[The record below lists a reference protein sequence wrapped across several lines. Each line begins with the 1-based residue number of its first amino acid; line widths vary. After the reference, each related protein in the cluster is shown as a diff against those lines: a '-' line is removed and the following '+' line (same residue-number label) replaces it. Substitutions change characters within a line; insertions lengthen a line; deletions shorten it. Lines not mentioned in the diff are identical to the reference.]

1 MMGQRTPRRDASS
14 SAYPRGIVALALNH
28 AANDMYM
35 GFLPALLPLIV
46 QRLDLSLTRAGL
58 LVSIVS
64 VTSQFTQPVFGYL
77 SDRVGRRDLVIAGP
91 LVTALSMAWL
101 GRLGRFDL
109 IAIAV
114 ICGGLGTAAFHPQG
128 AALVGRIAG
137 RRAGAAMAVF
147 TAGGNLGY
155 GIGPV
160 LVIAVTDRFGV
171 ENSWLTLP
179 LGLAATGFLVAA
191 LPTPVEAPREA
202 AGGAVGVE
210 ARRWLAPLAVLY
222 CVVMLRAA
230 AATMFTT
237 FAPLL
242 IVRRGEALMLG
253 GWTLLGFLLAGA
265 VGGIVGGPLS
275 DRYGRRSVTV
285 IGMLLA
291 GPALLLFLHSG
302 GMLAAAMLVA
312 AGLCIFSALP
322 VNIVM
327 AQELLPGRASM
338 ASGIVMGLAWGIGGL
353 GTTALGV
360 VADRFS
366 AAMGPAAGLER
377 AMDLIAVLPLAAA
390 LLALALPETR
400 PTSDEAASR

>member
-1 MMGQRTPRRDASS
+1 MDQPTPRRDRTAN
-14 SAYPRGIVALALNH
+14 AYPRGLVALALNH

-64 VTSQFTQPVFGYL
+64 LTSQVTQPVFGYL

-101 GRLGRFDL
+101 GRLGSYNL
-109 IAIAV
+109 LAIAV
-114 ICGGLGTAAFHPQG
+114 ICGGIGTAAFHPQG

-179 LGLAATGFLVAA
+179 LGLAATGFLIAA
-191 LPTPVEAPREA
+191 LPRSVGTHRPAPHA
-202 AGGAVGVE
+202 AGGPDG
-210 ARRWLAPLAVLY
+210 RPWLAPLVVLFS
-222 CVVMLRAA
+222 VVMLRAVA
-230 AATMFTT
+230 VTLFTT

-242 IVRRGEALMLG
+242 IARRGEALMLG
-253 GWTLLGFLLAGA
+253 GWTLLGFLLAGG

-285 IGMLLA
+285 VGMLLA
-291 GPALLLFLHSG
+291 GPALFFFLHSG
-302 GMLAAAMLVA
+302 GVLAAAMLLATGFCV
-312 AGLCIFSALP
+312 FSALP

-327 AQELLPGRASM
+327 AQELLPGRAST

-353 GTTALGV
+353 STTGLGV
-360 VADRFS
+360 IADRLS
-366 AAMGPAAGLER
+366 ATMGPLAGLAR
-377 AMDLIAVLPLAAA
+377 AMDIIALVPLAAA

-400 PTSDEAASR
+400 PRPGDAGVR